1 MEIEHLGYLVKSDD
15 NTFELTLKLKHAIND
30 EEARK
35 KIEDF
40 FDTFS
45 IKVNV
50 VTLVKVETEGKS
62 EKKERKYNE
71 RRYDIPSVEKRQF
84 VILHYLPIRFSL
96 RDYVNYYI
104 GQGGDEKPFKTNFYA
119 TIHPLLE
126 EGRIKDTGLK
136 KGQAII
142 YERIKTEEDE
152 GQPGDANEVLILERR

>member
-15 NTFELTLKLKHAIND
+15 NTFELTLKLKHEIND

-50 VTLVKVETEGKS
+50 VTLVKVETEEKS
-62 EKKERKYNE
+62 EKKERKYHM
-71 RRYDIPSVEKRQF
+71 PSVEKRQF
-84 VILHYLPIRFSL
+84 VILHYLPVKFSL

-136 KGQAII
+136 KGKSII

>member
-15 NTFELTLKLKHAIND
+15 NAFELTLKLKQTIND

-45 IKVNV
+45 VKVNV
-50 VTLVKVETEGKS
+50 VTLVKVTTDGKP
-62 EKKERKYNE
+62 EKHE
-71 RRYDIPSVEKRQF
+71 RRCDMPSLEKRQF
-84 VILHYLPIRFSL
+84 IVLHYLPNRFTV

-104 GQGGDEKPFKTNFYA
+104 GQGGEEKPFKTNFYA

-126 EGRIKDTGLK
+126 EGRIKETGLK
-136 KGQAII
+136 KGKAII

>member
-1 MEIEHLGYLVKSDD
+1 MEIEHLGYRVKSDD
-15 NTFELTLKLKHAIND
+15 NTFELTLKLKQTISD
-30 EEARK
+30 DEARK
-35 KIEDF
+35 KMEDF

-50 VTLVKVETEGKS
+50 VTLVKVATEGKP
-62 EKKERKYNE
+62 EKKERKYHM
-71 RRYDIPSVEKRQF
+71 PSVEKRQF
-84 VILHYLPIRFSL
+84 IVLHYLPVRFSM

-136 KGQAII
+136 KGKAII

-152 GQPGDANEVLILERR
+152 GQPGDANEVLILERT

>member
-15 NTFELTLKLKHAIND
+15 NTFELTLKLKQSIND

-45 IKVNV
+45 VKVNV
-50 VTLVKVETEGKS
+50 VTLVKVATEGKS
-62 EKKERKYNE
+62 EKQERKYHM
-71 RRYDIPSVEKRQF
+71 PSVEKRQF
-84 VILHYLPIRFSL
+84 VILHYLPVRFSL

-152 GQPGDANEVLILERR
+152 GQPGDANDVLILDRI

>member
-1 MEIEHLGYLVKSDD
+1 MEIEHLGYRVKSDD
-15 NTFELTLKLKHAIND
+15 NTFELILKLKQATSD
-30 EEARK
+30 DEARK

-50 VTLVKVETEGKS
+50 VTLVKVATEGKP
-62 EKKERKYNE
+62 KKHERKYK
-71 RRYDIPSVEKRQF
+71 YDIPTLEKRQF
-84 VILHYLPIRFSL
+84 VILHYLPVRFSL

-104 GQGGDEKPFKTNFYA
+104 GQSGDEKPYKANFYA
-119 TIHPLLE
+119 TIRPLLE

-136 KGQAII
+136 KGKAII

-152 GQPGDANEVLILERR
+152 GQPGDVNDVLILNR

>member
-15 NTFELTLKLKHAIND
+15 NTFELTLKLKQVIND

-45 IKVNV
+45 VKVNV
-50 VTLVKVETEGKS
+50 VTLVKVTAD
-62 EKKERKYNE
+62 EKPEKYE
-71 RRYDIPSVEKRQF
+71 RRYNMPSLEKRQF
-84 VILHYLPIRFSL
+84 IVLHYLPNRFTI

-119 TIHPLLE
+119 TIHPLLG

-136 KGQAII
+136 KGKAII

-152 GQPGDANEVLILERR
+152 GQPGDPTEVLMLERR